1 LHQEG
6 QVIQEP
12 HLPEKKQDQQ
22 QLQQQETEARTGRN
36 NIPPAFI
43 IEVEEEDK
51 EKTTPKKK
59 KAKSNPTMTTV
70 EEITTD
76 LAKTNLGIQASISM
90 PVVWG
95 HYEYNTYTDQRREV
109 MVYKYRFL
117 THNFVDANDIDQL
130 WVDERTLQV
139 RIASPEWWENPEN
152 QAMFETKEQE
162 AVMTDTDGNPIAV
175 TVKVPLYDLQH
186 KLIGSM
192 MTNNENRKDDDG
204 RIYDT
209 GIFRFACDMDTAD
222 SETHVELKPLI
233 IKGVKGQFISI
244 KVQVDYKTVVAKKTP
259 SKAKKATE
267 DASIGIGPTGKWLL
281 CVCVLIVLYCIVL
294 NDMLACMLL
303 TSIFILSSS
312 FIFIIGKSI
321 DPDGEKAFDADA
333 YELFADMY
341 KKYDMSPPPR
351 EELKH
356 YSGVELNL
364 YYLVSFLF
372 ENDQDKLQGDFVDQV
387 MHQYEGRPQDM
398 MKYVEGYISGGDDDD
413 DDDDDV
419 LEEIDPPPAGSPPLQ
434 IGGGS
439 TPPALIENS
448 AQDMDTTRDE
458 KKRRHEM
465 TVVTRQKSKS
475 NLLLDN

>member
-1 LHQEG
+1 
-6 QVIQEP
+6 
-12 HLPEKKQDQQ
+12 
-22 QLQQQETEARTGRN
+22 
-36 NIPPAFI
+36 
-43 IEVEEEDK
+43 
-51 EKTTPKKK
+51 
-59 KAKSNPTMTTV
+59 
-70 EEITTD
+70 
-76 LAKTNLGIQASISM
+76 
-90 PVVWG
+90 
-95 HYEYNTYTDQRREV
+95 
-109 MVYKYRFL
+109 
-117 THNFVDANDIDQL
+117 
-130 WVDERTLQV
+130 
-139 RIASPEWWENPEN
+139 
-152 QAMFETKEQE
+152 
-162 AVMTDTDGNPIAV
+162 
-175 TVKVPLYDLQH
+175 
-186 KLIGSM
+186 
-192 MTNNENRKDDDG
+192 
-204 RIYDT
+204 
-209 GIFRFACDMDTAD
+209 
-222 SETHVELKPLI
+222 
-233 IKGVKGQFISI
+233 
-244 KVQVDYKTVVAKKTP
+244 
-259 SKAKKATE
+259 
-267 DASIGIGPTGKWLL
+267 
-281 CVCVLIVLYCIVL
+281 
-294 NDMLACMLL
+294 MLL
-303 TSIFILSSS
+303 TFILSSF

-351 EELKH
+351 EELKQ

>member
-1 LHQEG
+1 MR
-6 QVIQEP
+6 
-12 HLPEKKQDQQ
+12 LPVCLKI
-22 QLQQQETEARTGRN
+22 N
-36 NIPPAFI
+36 
-43 IEVEEEDK
+43 
-51 EKTTPKKK
+51 
-59 KAKSNPTMTTV
+59 
-70 EEITTD
+70 
-76 LAKTNLGIQASISM
+76 
-90 PVVWG
+90 
-95 HYEYNTYTDQRREV
+95 
-109 MVYKYRFL
+109 KY
-117 THNFVDANDIDQL
+117 
-130 WVDERTLQV
+130 
-139 RIASPEWWENPEN
+139 
-152 QAMFETKEQE
+152 
-162 AVMTDTDGNPIAV
+162 
-175 TVKVPLYDLQH
+175 
-186 KLIGSM
+186 
-192 MTNNENRKDDDG
+192 
-204 RIYDT
+204 
-209 GIFRFACDMDTAD
+209 
-222 SETHVELKPLI
+222 
-233 IKGVKGQFISI
+233 
-244 KVQVDYKTVVAKKTP
+244 
-259 SKAKKATE
+259 
-267 DASIGIGPTGKWLL
+267 
-281 CVCVLIVLYCIVL
+281 
-294 NDMLACMLL
+294 MLL
-303 TSIFILSSS
+303 TFILSSF

-351 EELKH
+351 EELKQ